1 MKKFLKVFSIIMI
14 IVNVLI
20 LAVSILALTKPEA
33 TGEWIVNF
41 YEDITNDIGHTVGGM
56 YARLSLIASI
66 SACISL
72 FLSSALCGVDCYY
85 ICKNCGEA
93 TEAETVEKETMEEPV
108 ARLTK
113 EEKAAKKAAKLAEK
127 KAKKEAKLKVQETLE
142 KVAEVV
148 VEEVAVNAKN
158 EKARK
163 TAEFLKKLQD
173 RM

>member
-1 MKKFLKVFSIIMI
+1 MEENKKLK
-14 IVNVLI
+14 
-20 LAVSILALTKPEA
+20 
-33 TGEWIVNF
+33 
-41 YEDITNDIGHTVGGM
+41 
-56 YARLSLIASI
+56 
-66 SACISL
+66 
-72 FLSSALCGVDCYY
+72 
-85 ICKNCGEA
+85 
-93 TEAETVEKETMEEPV
+93 ETVEKETMEEPV

-113 EEKAAKKAAKLAEK
+113 EEKAARKAAKLAEK

-148 VEEVAVNAKN
+148 VEEVAVNAKT